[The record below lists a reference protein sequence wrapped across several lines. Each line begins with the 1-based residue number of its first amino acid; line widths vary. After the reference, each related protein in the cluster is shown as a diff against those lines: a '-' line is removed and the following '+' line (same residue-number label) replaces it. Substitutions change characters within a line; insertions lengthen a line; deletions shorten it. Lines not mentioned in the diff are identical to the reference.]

1 MLQEH
6 LPQRPH
12 PSPQWPQQ
20 AEPWQGAPQGMTPP
34 AMYEGYEVTSY
45 PPQMHEQS
53 SPGQLSGYPGPGAER
68 EKFALHMNVRQE
80 LEAEF

>member
-1 MLQEH
+1 
-6 LPQRPH
+6 
-12 PSPQWPQQ
+12 
-20 AEPWQGAPQGMTPP
+20 
-34 AMYEGYEVTSY
+34 MYEGYEVTSY

-53 SPGQLSGYPGPGAER
+53 SPGQLSGYPGPGGER

>member
-1 MLQEH
+1 
-6 LPQRPH
+6 
-12 PSPQWPQQ
+12 
-20 AEPWQGAPQGMTPP
+20 
-34 AMYEGYEVTSY
+34 MYEGYEVTSY

-53 SPGQLSGYPGPGAER
+53 SPGQLSGYPAPGAER